1 MVPKYDMPTDVRWI
15 KDLEHVFKYG
25 NRVAPRDMLVYES
38 MAYKSV
44 VDMNTPIIFNRHRNL
59 GYKFMAAEAAWILD
73 GRNDVKSIQPYSKEI
88 AKFSDDGDKF
98 FGAYGPKI
106 VFQLNHVIGS
116 LIADIDSRQAV
127 INIWRESPGPSKDI
141 PCTLSLQWLVR
152 HNTLHCV
159 ASMRSSDLWLGHPY
173 DIFNFSAVSFYILM
187 QLNRR
192 LDKKI
197 ELGQLHL
204 TAGSKHIYER
214 NISDVGTII
223 EDYYENGV
231 ATSMRTRPFWEE
243 RYSEPEEFIAHLWE
257 VAESSDGA
265 KTLIGEC

>member
-1 MVPKYDMPTDVRWI
+1 MVPIDHMSTDQRWI

-44 VDMNTPIIFNRHRNL
+44 IDMNTPIIFNSHRNL

-73 GRNDVKSIQPYSKEI
+73 GKNDVASIQPFSKEI
-88 AKFSDDGDKF
+88 AKFSDDGEKF

-106 VFQLNHVIGS
+106 VFQLGHVVRS
-116 LIADIDSRQAV
+116 LDLDNDSRQAV

-141 PCTLSLQWLVR
+141 PCTLSLQWLIR

-173 DIFNFSAVSFYILM
+173 DIFNFSAVSFYLLM

-192 LDKKI
+192 IDKKL

-223 EDYYENGV
+223 EDYYNKGLQIT
-231 ATSMRTRPFWEE
+231 AKSPFNEE
-243 RYSEPEEFIAHLWE
+243 RYSDPEDFIIHLWE
-257 VAESSDGA
+257 VAETAGGA
-265 KTLIGEC
+265 KTLLEDN